1 MAERP
6 RLLIVDDDR
15 GSAMLLGRMLR
26 DEGFDTEVELDGGA
40 ALDRLAQ
47 EPSFDVVITDFHIPG
62 ADGLAI
68 ATRARS
74 SRATIPIFMV
84 TGDPRAV
91 ASAHDSLA
99 EPVEVV
105 TKPVD
110 YSRLVRHLHAAVAEQ
125 APRRA
130 KTSPISA
137 RA

>member
-15 GSAMLLGRMLR
+15 GTAMLHGRMLH

-47 EPSFDVVITDFHIPG
+47 EPGFDVVITDFHIPG
-62 ADGLAI
+62 ADGLAV

-74 SRATIPIFMV
+74 SRATIPIFVV

-91 ASAHDSLA
+91 ARAHRSLD

-110 YSRLVRHLHAAVAEQ
+110 YSQLVRHLHAAVEDQ
-125 APRRA
+125 ASWRASNSRR
-130 KTSPISA
+130 SYE
-137 RA
+137 